1 MIDRLS
7 KQTIDLTIYGKAVSA
22 VILAKNGHV
31 VQGKEYLQSIR
42 EYMVYKE
49 EMGRYFDTPNAYY
62 SWFDYK
68 IPTQVAAI
76 EAIKAIEPEDTQTLD
91 DLKRWL
97 LQEKRT
103 QVWDTPINSSNAVYA
118 FLNGNMETL
127 RQTSASQ
134 TRLFVNGKSLS
145 LPQATAGL
153 GYVKVTTTGANLKT
167 FSADKTSMG
176 TSWGAVY
183 AQFMQKTTDIADAS
197 MGLTISREILN
208 TGELKVGDKVK
219 VRITVVAD
227 RDYDFVQ
234 IVDKRA
240 ACMEPV
246 RQLSGYG
253 WGYYCT
259 PRDNAT
265 YYYIDGLSKGKH
277 TFEAEYY
284 IDRRGTFSTGTCT
297 VQCAYSPAYMARTK
311 AQILNVK

>member
-1 MIDRLS
+1 M
-7 KQTIDLTIYGKAVSA
+7 
-22 VILAKNGHV
+22 
-31 VQGKEYLQSIR
+31 
-42 EYMVYKE
+42 
-49 EMGRYFDTPNAYY
+49 
-62 SWFDYK
+62 
-68 IPTQVAAI
+68 
-76 EAIKAIEPEDTQTLD
+76 
-91 DLKRWL
+91 
-97 LQEKRT
+97 
-103 QVWDTPINSSNAVYA
+103 
-118 FLNGNMETL
+118 
-127 RQTSASQ
+127 
-134 TRLFVNGKSLS
+134 
-145 LPQATAGL
+145 
-153 GYVKVTTTGANLKT
+153 
-167 FSADKTSMG
+167 
-176 TSWGAVY
+176 
-183 AQFMQKTTDIADAS
+183 
-197 MGLTISREILN
+197 
-208 TGELKVGDKVK
+208 KVGDKVK